1 MPLAGAVEYVS
12 RDKESFTV
20 ALLQGYVPNQG
31 DAWGYTLA
39 YLERFLAA
47 TPMEK
52 PHGGFVSLMQ
62 TLATRTAELHR
73 AFAMRTG
80 DPAFEPEPLT
90 AEDFE
95 AWKAKVQQEANDT
108 LALLERSSNEKARPL
123 LAQRAKLMAFID
135 ACKAPKGAGLKTRHH
150 GDYHLGQV
158 LIANN
163 DFVII
168 DFEGEPSRPLADAR
182 RKHSPLRDVAGMLR
196 SFSYAKW
203 SARRQPG
210 RDPGRERP
218 RRLGSRSAPRLPRR
232 LCRRDRG
239 QRALRLVRRRA
250 GPAQP
255 VRAGEGAV
263 RAALRDQ
270 QPPRLGARPA
280 VRANGHPG
288 RRTMNQL
295 EMSLEPLRGFLISVG
310 EFLPRLVLALL
321 VLLAGWIIA
330 KMVRFAIA
338 RGLRAVNFN
347 VLTERAGMDGFLRDG
362 GIHTDTAGILALLF
376 YWLVILASLI
386 IGFNLLGLTYITDLL
401 GRVVLFLPKVMVA
414 LLILAFGAYFARF
427 IGNAVTA
434 YCRNVHIQDAD
445 ILGRLAQYAI
455 VAFVVLIAL
464 DQVNVGG
471 DIVRQTFL
479 IVLAGVVFAL
489 ALAFGLGGKDWAAE
503 MLERWWPRRK

>member
-1 MPLAGAVEYVS
+1 
-12 RDKESFTV
+12 
-20 ALLQGYVPNQG
+20 
-31 DAWGYTLA
+31 
-39 YLERFLAA
+39 
-47 TPMEK
+47 
-52 PHGGFVSLMQ
+52 
-62 TLATRTAELHR
+62 
-73 AFAMRTG
+73 
-80 DPAFEPEPLT
+80 
-90 AEDFE
+90 
-95 AWKAKVQQEANDT
+95 
-108 LALLERSSNEKARPL
+108 
-123 LAQRAKLMAFID
+123 
-135 ACKAPKGAGLKTRHH
+135 
-150 GDYHLGQV
+150 
-158 LIANN
+158 
-163 DFVII
+163 
-168 DFEGEPSRPLADAR
+168 
-182 RKHSPLRDVAGMLR
+182 
-196 SFSYAKW
+196 
-203 SARRQPG
+203 
-210 RDPGRERP
+210 
-218 RRLGSRSAPRLPRR
+218 
-232 LCRRDRG
+232 
-239 QRALRLVRRRA
+239 
-250 GPAQP
+250 
-255 VRAGEGAV
+255 
-263 RAALRDQ
+263 
-270 QPPRLGARPA
+270 
-280 VRANGHPG
+280 
-288 RRTMNQL
+288 MNQL
-295 EMSLEPLRGFLISVG
+295 EMSLEPLRGFLISAG
-310 EFLPRLVLALL
+310 EFLPRIVLALL

-362 GIHTDTAGILALLF
+362 GIQTDTAGILALLF

-479 IVLAGVVFAL
+479 IVLAGVVLAL